1 MTVRNYLQTLINDGL
16 TAGDPVPSERELCEL
31 FDVSRMTVRQ
41 AIDTLIVD
49 GVLERQQGRGTFVAP
64 PKLDLQLRL
73 TSFTEEMN
81 RRGML
86 AGSRVLA
93 AETIP
98 ANDEFADALE
108 LSLGAPVHYL
118 RRLRTA
124 DSDPMAIEESWLSA
138 DTLPNFLELAGRRS
152 LYATLLEQDKR
163 PNWEKTQSRHA
174 ASPPKTPP
182 CSKYRLIH
190 QACTSPAAPIGIN
203 RQSCTPNPCTEQ
215 TGTPCGCQLPTP
227 RRRTRP
233 PSSTLKSLFAEKQ
246 ACGQRI

>member
-163 PNWEKTQSRHA
+163 PNWGEDSIEARSISPEDA
-174 ASPPKTPP
+174 ALLEVPVNTPGL
-182 CSKYRLIH
+182 YI
-190 QACTSPAAPIGIN
+190 T
-203 RQSCTPNPCTEQ
+203 
-215 TGTPCGCQLPTP
+215 
-227 RRRTRP
+227 RRTYRDQQAIVYSNSLYRADRYSLWVP
-233 PSSTLKSLFAEKQ
+233 VANPSPSYTAAQLNPKKPVS
-246 ACGQRI
+246 